1 MRENITASGGDFLA
15 GDIGSGYDLVLM
27 SNIVHEYPPDHN
39 RLLISRACRA
49 MNDRG
54 QLVINDLVLD
64 PSRTSPEM
72 PALFALEMLM
82 NTAGGRTYTE
92 REIVSWMEGA
102 GLTDF
107 RSVEATAG
115 NRIITGRKM

>member
-1 MRENITASGGDFLA
+1 
-15 GDIGSGYDLVLM
+15 
-27 SNIVHEYPPDHN
+27 
-39 RLLISRACRA
+39 
-49 MNDRG
+49 
-54 QLVINDLVLD
+54 
-64 PSRTSPEM
+64 M

-102 GLTDF
+102 GLADF